1 MRQEEIQSLD
11 DTEQLANSKHMLQQ
25 FNQMKK
31 ILMNFSFKDKGKVIL
46 STEINWDVIDEM
58 RKERKII
65 MVLRDLNIDEYIFLD
80 LPEVDIYDTN
90 AVKETPIPLQLCIQE
105 KLEWRERFA
114 QKISITRLDYMLK
127 VLRIFWDGK

>member
-1 MRQEEIQSLD
+1 LRTQDLEKVRQEEIQSLD

-31 ILMNFSFKDKGKVIL
+31 ILMNFSFKDRGKVIL

-58 RKERKII
+58 RKERKIV

-80 LPEVDIYDTN
+80 LPEVDIYN
-90 AVKETPIPLQLCIQE
+90 PEHVKECPAGLQLCI
-105 KLEWRERFA
+105 
-114 QKISITRLDYMLK
+114 
-127 VLRIFWDGK
+127 